1 MNWGHILKEFIIS
14 RWVLVNASISL
25 QTQPLVPNFQSYWRD
40 LRKQIQPWA
49 PARWRTV
56 VWSFICPGSLRH
68 LEAKLWIHPSS
79 WFISLNISMHPF
91 QRLER
96 PRLSTMRART
106 LSSLHS
112 WIFLGFPLH
121 RIQTFKKNITDVTS
135 GVENG
140 PGLQR
145 KFFSSCCS
153 SSQKFLRAHRQS
165 LCRHTTR
172 LQPCLR
178 NVRIALVTGE
188 QSVTALARPCF
199 TSGSHFQLSPLS
211 QWTNWSFLTHL

>member
-1 MNWGHILKEFIIS
+1 MDS
-14 RWVLVNASISL
+14 
-25 QTQPLVPNFQSYWRD
+25 
-40 LRKQIQPWA
+40 
-49 PARWRTV
+49 
-56 VWSFICPGSLRH
+56 SFIVIYQSQYFD
-68 LEAKLWIHPSS
+68 A
-79 WFISLNISMHPF
+79 PF
-91 QRLER
+91 SETWV

-211 QWTNWSFLTHL
+211 QWANWSFLTHL